1 MSFALL
7 LNDIRG
13 IARASSRTVGEYG
26 LWVTRLSAEDKLSSV
41 LKLAEGISMLISV
54 LTVQMDTGK
63 VFFSDME
70 E

>member
-1 MSFALL
+1 MEKVNVHNLAVQLETSQGHTF
-7 LNDIRG
+7 
-13 IARASSRTVGEYG
+13 
-26 LWVTRLSAEDKLSSV
+26 SAEDKLSSV